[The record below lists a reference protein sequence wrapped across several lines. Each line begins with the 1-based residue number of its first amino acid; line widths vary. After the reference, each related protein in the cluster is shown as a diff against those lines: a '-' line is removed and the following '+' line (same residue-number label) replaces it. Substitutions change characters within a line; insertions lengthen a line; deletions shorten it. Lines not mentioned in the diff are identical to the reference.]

1 MADYIDVEQAMCEV
15 LSLIG
20 DNYTVATGEAP
31 RPHNQVD
38 RTGGAST
45 RWEDQAFIT
54 VTVVCSTRDE
64 SVQLD
69 KAVSAL
75 ISDARGVATPSGL
88 IDKISPSNAPMPVP
102 YPSATDDREIT
113 STWLVTSRIQ

>member
-15 LSLIG
+15 LSLIA
-20 DNYTVATGEAP
+20 DTYTVTTAETP
-31 RPHNQVD
+31 RPHIQVN
-38 RTGGAST
+38 RTGGY
-45 RWEDQAFIT
+45 RKPWQDQAFIT